1 MFESFNVWAYL
12 PPVLP
17 AVNVILKRLTICMT
31 FTATSKG
38 GEYRH
43 LLTSSE
49 MPKHSHTLAR
59 LPATSPIGGGTDTNA
74 YIPYNGGAGL
84 MYTNEVGGNTAHN
97 NLPPYEGVYYWHRTS

>member
-1 MFESFNVWAYL
+1 M
-12 PPVLP
+12 
-17 AVNVILKRLTICMT
+17 VNRLSMT